1 MNRPSSPQTE
11 GKFTNSCLTSQIMNL
26 ISNQTVIVEAVP
38 TAETVLAEPEQK
50 KPKLK
55 RFIKL
60 SICQSLAVTSM
71 VLFSGERE

>member
-50 KPKLK
+50 KPMIKNSTLHTQNMEILQTSILK
-55 RFIKL
+55 INQP
-60 SICQSLAVTSM
+60 S
-71 VLFSGERE
+71 